1 MSDRDLISV
10 LKSCGTDLAITLPCD
25 KARELFFDIPK
36 YFRHVGIVREED
48 GVGIAAGA
56 YLGGAK
62 PVLVIQSSGIGNML
76 NALMSLSRLYR
87 FPLPVIA
94 SLRGGH
100 DEAIAAQVPF
110 NSRLPSVLKAVQIP
124 YCVIN
129 TPKDLWKIR
138 DLITMSFKKVIPVV
152 GLISPSVFRNAEPVP
167 ETARTPACLAGRMDS
182 SQCMDLPA
190 PSMTRYGAIQ
200 TIMDTIKDELIVT
213 NIGVPSKEVY
223 AIRDRPKNFY
233 MLGSYTQASS
243 IGLGLSLS
251 TDEKVTVIDGDGSLL
266 GSSVLPVIGEEQP
279 RNLRIICLDNGTFGS
294 TGNQPSPASGRADL
308 ATIAYGSGIQSPFTV
323 SEKSKLVELLNSDI
337 PGPLF
342 IRFIINPG
350 NSSVPNI
357 PLSPIE
363 IRERFMGAIRKESDQ
378 SK

>member
-138 DLITMSFKKVIPVV
+138 DLITMSFKKEIPVV

>member
-138 DLITMSFKKVIPVV
+138 DLIAMSFKKEIPVV